1 MAGKAVVKPVVKAK
15 ATGKAVAKAVK
26 KPDVAK
32 AVKPVKAVAKKPA
45 VKAVVKKPTGAK
57 AAKFNF
63 NKLIMLIIRDVP
75 KKGKKMTGGFEAQSF
90 ELIKGLIIDFINNHK
105 KRIYD
110 RINDSYMARGTAQ
123 NHKDY
128 ARQTANYI
136 TNDIV
141 ATDDTS
147 IAGFH
152 TFVGNITNPLFHNII
167 LDKGSPAAIDTN
179 EAETDKRMHIVNFM
193 RIVIVLCQVYKDY
206 HNNIKGQATIINE
219 GVMPV

>member
-1 MAGKAVVKPVVKAK
+1 MAVVKAAKAVVKAK
-15 ATGKAVAKAVK
+15 ATGKAVVKAVAKAAK
-26 KPDVAK
+26 KPAMAK
-32 AVKPVKAVAKKPA
+32 AVKPAKAAKAVAKKP
-45 VKAVVKKPTGAK
+45 TGAN

-90 ELIKGLIIDFINNHK
+90 ELIKGLIIVFINNHK
-105 KRIYD
+105 KRICD
-110 RINDSYMARGTAQ
+110 RINDSYAARGTAQ

-147 IAGFH
+147 IGGFH
-152 TFVGNITNPLFHNII
+152 TFVGNITNHLFHNII
-167 LDKGSPAAIDTN
+167 LEKASPAVIPATN

-206 HNNIKGQATIINE
+206 HNGIKGQATIITD
-219 GVMPV
+219 GVMPD

>member
-1 MAGKAVVKPVVKAK
+1 MAGKAVVKAVVKAK

-26 KPDVAK
+26 KPVVAK
-32 AVKPVKAVAKKPA
+32 AVKPAKAVA
-45 VKAVVKKPTGAK
+45 KKPTGAK

-110 RINDSYMARGTAQ
+110 RIKDSYVARGTAQ

-128 ARQTANYI
+128 AKQTVNYI

-167 LDKGSPAAIDTN
+167 LDKGSPAAVIDTN